1 MKLIVMTAAI
11 AMATPALAQAQDM
24 STTTT
29 TQQTT
34 TGDNSTPIGGYEPS
48 APPMA
53 SQPQPGQQV
62 IFQPSPPV
70 SQAFPPPAPKA
81 EYPLCKKGQYDGCRQ
96 RGG

>member
-34 TGDNSTPIGGYEPS
+34 TGDNSTPIGG
-48 APPMA
+48 
-53 SQPQPGQQV
+53 
-62 IFQPSPPV
+62 
-70 SQAFPPPAPKA
+70 
-81 EYPLCKKGQYDGCRQ
+81 
-96 RGG
+96 